1 MQPSGPFSRS
11 SNRRDL
17 IPTRDEAENVS
28 AQNSGSFG
36 RSSSSGLGTS
46 SPYGRWRSVEFFL
59 MYCYTA
65 YFYYQVQSLRCYQR
79 YNVLLYRL
87 LLLPVLP
94 IALPA
99 STSDSRSFPFVLSY
113 RTALSS
119 PPPLPVPLPRHA
131 PAPLPTR
138 PSCSTI
144 ESNQNSPPSLPYLLS
159 FLPSSPPPSLP
170 HPLCFS
176 PSSPLCLSLIPSP
189 SLPYPLSFSPS
200 SPLLLCFSPPLPHQV
215 IRHAVRLSNRYASL
229 VQHWPAASSGLYPGW
244 IAGRKVDLSDDQ
256 WRNFR
261 GNLPIL
267 TVVMGVLSGLALV
280 IRLGAA
286 GSARSKDGLVGG
298 GMRWGSGGGNVLVW
312 YWLVAS
318 LAYVVYLHEASTVF
332 LLAFSVA
339 NYVLV
344 KQLGSWCASRG
355 SSSSSSSTSKQGTG
369 TSSKWDW
376 LFPTALWA
384 WQCGS
389 YILIRSYDGFRFAHI
404 PFLGGSLSFLDAH
417 RGVFR
422 WEICYNLLLLRMIS
436 FGLDYYWAARDAA
449 AATAAQ
455 GMQGAGVRSPRGGL
469 SEGEPLLGSKI
480 TGKVSAS
487 STGSSFLEAHRAKC
501 LQCRQGQACYTA
513 RQGES
518 LPLAAYSLPTYLA
531 YLLFA
536 PLYISGPIASFN
548 AFTSQLDTPQKTM
561 SAARVA
567 MYAVRL
573 AASFLLME
581 LMMHFCYFQ
590 ALAKSAGPWFSEASH
605 SKGGNDLGSALW
617 GQEAPGNLAL
627 GMSIV
632 SYGVLNFMWLKF
644 FLIWRYF
651 RLWALVAGVETPE
664 NLPRCINNNYDIEG
678 FWRGWHAS
686 YNKWIVRY
694 LYIPLGGGKRKLV
707 NVWIVFTFVAL
718 WHDLEW
724 KLLWWAWLTS
734 LLLAPEMIAKAI
746 GNLKAL
752 QGFRKSWMYR
762 ECCAIAGS
770 FNVLG
775 LMTANLVGFVVGL
788 DGVRGFLSSF
798 LSDPF
803 LVLVTV
809 FSMYVGV
816 KLMLEIRE
824 GEARAKARQSVLGV
838 EGAGGVGVKVEQ
850 GLPGGVDDK
859 HGHQM

>member
-1 MQPSGPFSRS
+1 
-11 SNRRDL
+11 
-17 IPTRDEAENVS
+17 
-28 AQNSGSFG
+28 
-36 RSSSSGLGTS
+36 
-46 SPYGRWRSVEFFL
+46 
-59 MYCYTA
+59 MYCYNA
-65 YFYYQVQSLRCYQR
+65 YFYY
-79 YNVLLYRL
+79 
-87 LLLPVLP
+87 
-94 IALPA
+94 
-99 STSDSRSFPFVLSY
+99 
-113 RTALSS
+113 
-119 PPPLPVPLPRHA
+119 
-131 PAPLPTR
+131 
-138 PSCSTI
+138 
-144 ESNQNSPPSLPYLLS
+144 
-159 FLPSSPPPSLP
+159 
-170 HPLCFS
+170 
-176 PSSPLCLSLIPSP
+176 
-189 SLPYPLSFSPS
+189 
-200 SPLLLCFSPPLPHQV
+200 QV

-244 IAGRKVDLSDDQ
+244 IAGRK
-256 WRNFR
+256 
-261 GNLPIL
+261 
-267 TVVMGVLSGLALV
+267 
-280 IRLGAA
+280 
-286 GSARSKDGLVGG
+286 
-298 GMRWGSGGGNVLVW
+298 
-312 YWLVAS
+312 
-318 LAYVVYLHEASTVF
+318 
-332 LLAFSVA
+332 
-339 NYVLV
+339 
-344 KQLGSWCASRG
+344 
-355 SSSSSSSTSKQGTG
+355 
-369 TSSKWDW
+369 
-376 LFPTALWA
+376 
-384 WQCGS
+384 CGS

-404 PFLGGSLSFLDAH
+404 SFLGGSLSFLDAH

-436 FGLDYYWAARDAA
+436 FGLDYYWAARDSAA
-449 AATAAQ
+449 AAAAQ

-480 TGKVSAS
+480 TGTVSAS

-605 SKGGNDLGSALW
+605 SKGGNDLGSVLW

-734 LLLAPEMIAKAI
+734 LLLAPEMIVKAI

-859 HGHQM
+859 HGHQIAELAAKVNNVEARVSMRKTAKAAPASSFYGPDRPQFLGPFSSPPSYLNGEYAGDYGWDTAGLSADPETFAKNRELEVIHARWALLGALGCLTPELLANNGVEFGEAVWFKAGAQIFSEGGLDYLGNPGLIHAQSILAIWATQVILMGAVESYRVGGLEGFQEVEDPLYPGGAFDPLGLADDPDALAELKVKELKNGRLAMVSMFGFFVQAIVTGKGPLENLSDHLADPTVNNAWAYATNFTPGQ